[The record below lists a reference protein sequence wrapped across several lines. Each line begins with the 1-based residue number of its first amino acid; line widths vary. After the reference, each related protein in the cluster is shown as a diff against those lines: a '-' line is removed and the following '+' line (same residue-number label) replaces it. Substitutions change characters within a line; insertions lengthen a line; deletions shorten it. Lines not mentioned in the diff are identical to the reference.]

1 MSNQYLTFNFATQS
15 VRVVMIEGA
24 PWFVAADVC
33 AVLGLINVTRAIER
47 LDGDEKSQVID
58 SNTLNSNQGRKINDL
73 LNVVNESGLYSLILT
88 SRKPEAKAFKKW
100 ITSEVLPTLRQQG
113 QYRMANVTEPV
124 TITMSQN
131 QLTDLIERCI
141 ERGVAAGLRAGATM
155 SATVTESTRPR
166 TAREN
171 FSEWEKAEILRL
183 NKLGVS
189 ALEVAELL
197 YRPVSSIRSFLW
209 RHRRGALL

>member
-24 PWFVAADVC
+24 PWFVAADVLV
-33 AVLGLINVTRAIER
+33 VLTLDRKALER
-47 LDGDEKSQVID
+47 LDSDEKGVSSIHTPGGLQEMTI
-58 SNTLNSNQGRKINDL
+58 I
-73 LNVVNESGLYSLILT
+73 NESGMYNLILT

-113 QYRMANVTEPV
+113 QYRMVNATEPV

-141 ERGVAAGLRAGATM
+141 C
-155 SATVTESTRPR
+155 
-166 TAREN
+166 
-171 FSEWEKAEILRL
+171 
-183 NKLGVS
+183 
-189 ALEVAELL
+189 LL
-197 YRPVSSIRSFLW
+197 YTSPSPRD
-209 RHRRGALL
+209 